1 MRFVCRLHATK
12 RRQVILSSGRTLI
25 SQAYHNSVMITEDSE
40 KESFSASIQCGKND
54 KSGVENDATASPI
67 ALESRCF
74 QVPECRVS
82 VGAHEVV
89 ELVHRTLHEACTSAD
104 AGAGAKVFYQTA
116 RDLFFLFRTVV
127 PTLYGDDIANDPRTC
142 MLYHNDC
149 LYVSYHMLVVEH
161 RYKHRYVRQ
170 TCCSAEVVANS
181 LAFL

>member
-12 RRQVILSSGRTLI
+12 RRLVILSSGRTLI

-82 VGAHEVV
+82 VCAHEVV
-89 ELVHRTLHEACTSAD
+89 ELMHRTLHEACTSAD

-116 RDLFFLFRTVV
+116 RDLFFLCLRYTAMILQTTLELACYITTTAFMSRT
-127 PTLYGDDIANDPRTC
+127 TC
-142 MLYHNDC
+142 W
-149 LYVSYHMLVVEH
+149 
-161 RYKHRYVRQ
+161 
-170 TCCSAEVVANS
+170 S
-181 LAFL
+181 LNTVTSIGT